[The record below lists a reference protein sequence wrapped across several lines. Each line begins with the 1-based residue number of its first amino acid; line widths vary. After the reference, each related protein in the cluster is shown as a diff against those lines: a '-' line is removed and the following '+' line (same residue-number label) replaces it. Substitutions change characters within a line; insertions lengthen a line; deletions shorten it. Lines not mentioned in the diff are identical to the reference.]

1 MTRNGVSQALWIISA
16 VTSFLGAGMLVTTIF
31 SGETTPIELA
41 SMSASAVGVACIPYV
56 FARSFDMIFERQ
68 AERESRW
75 KKTEPLSRE

>member
-1 MTRNGVSQALWIISA
+1 
-16 VTSFLGAGMLVTTIF
+16 MLVTTIF

-68 AERESRW
+68 AGEGESVEEDRASI
-75 KKTEPLSRE
+75 TGIDLLSNAVEVLCNPRGRPPMARI